1 MDDNLR
7 HDLNNLLST
16 VITYAE
22 MLAQD
27 LPPGSQARD
36 FAAAILKSGTE
47 AQILINPQLK
57 ASPEAQ
63 AVRRSGMTRHV
74 LVVDDQPDVR
84 EMIAILLEREGCT
97 VETTALPQAAL
108 TLIRQTPDAYDLVIL
123 DQSMPQMRGDVLARE
138 IAHDNPDIPVI
149 LITGHNP
156 QDLPVLP
163 ENVQDVIEKFTLLTD
178 LPMAIDEIFD

>member
-1 MDDNLR
+1 MDDKLR

-16 VITYAE
+16 VVTYAE
-22 MLAQD
+22 MLSQD
-27 LPPGSQARD
+27 LPPGSQARN
-36 FAAAILKSGTE
+36 FAAAIFKSGTE
-47 AQILINPQLK
+47 AQRLINPHLK
-57 ASPEAQ
+57 THSAMAPDRAGGK
-63 AVRRSGMTRHV
+63 ARHV

-108 TLIRQTPDAYDLVIL
+108 TLVRQTPDAYDLVIL
-123 DQSMPQMRGDVLARE
+123 DQTMPQMQGDALARE
-138 IAHDNPDIPVI
+138 IEQANPDIPVI

-178 LPMAIDEIFD
+178 LPIAISEIFD